1 MTEEKVV
8 KQLIAVCALLS
19 CCLLTLPAYSSETEV
34 SGDNEFNTEEVL
46 SEMEK
51 KFQLSKEQLEKLKP
65 ALSAKSAELKKSM
78 QESIDKGVVE
88 FEKLSKKLDALS
100 MDAATEMQEVLSGEE
115 MQQLRE
121 YLGKIDKEAVGQLKD
136 ELVEQFSELLK
147 LTEEQAVKIK
157 PILED
162 TFTQLAEMV
171 GHLSEQGASNL
182 EDFMVQYDELVK
194 NLRGKL
200 DSFLNKEQMDT
211 LENHSEELKEKIQ
224 ENVISI

>member
-1 MTEEKVV
+1 V
-8 KQLIAVCALLS
+8 KQLIMVCALLS

-34 SGDNEFNTEEVL
+34 SGDNEFNTEEML

-65 ALSAKSAELKKSM
+65 ALSAKSAEVRKSV
-78 QESIDKGVVE
+78 QESIEKGVVE
-88 FEKLSKKLDALS
+88 FGKLSQKLDALS
-100 MDAATEMQEVLSGEE
+100 KDAATEMQEVLSGEE

-121 YLGKIDKEAVGQLKD
+121 YLGKIDKEAVGQVRD
-136 ELVEQFSELLK
+136 GLVEEFSELLK

-171 GHLSEQGASNL
+171 GHLSEQGAGYL

-200 DSFLNKEQMDT
+200 DSFLDKEQMDN

-224 ENVISI
+224 ENVIAI

>member
-1 MTEEKVV
+1 M
-8 KQLIAVCALLS
+8 KQFIAVCALLS
-19 CCLLTLPAYSSETEV
+19 CCLLVLPVYSSDKEV

-51 KFQLSKEQLEKLKP
+51 KFQLSKEQLEKVKP

-78 QESIDKGVVE
+78 QESIDKGFVE
-88 FEKLSKKLDALS
+88 FERLSQKLDALS
-100 MDAATEMQEVLSGEE
+100 KDAANEMQEVLSGEE

-121 YLGKIDKEAVGQLKD
+121 YLGKIDKEAVGKVKD
-136 ELVEQFSELLK
+136 GLVEEFSELLK

-162 TFTQLAEMV
+162 TFIQLAEMV
-171 GHLSEQGASNL
+171 ERLSEQGASNL
-182 EDFMVQYDELVK
+182 EDFKVQFDELVK
-194 NLRGKL
+194 DLREKL
-200 DSFLNKEQMDT
+200 QNFLDKEQMDT

-224 ENVISI
+224 ENVIAI

>member
-1 MTEEKVV
+1 M
-8 KQLIAVCALLS
+8 KQLVRVCVLISCFCIA
-19 CCLLTLPAYSSETEV
+19 LPAFSSETEI
-34 SGDNEFNTEEVL
+34 SGDKEFNADEVL

-65 ALSAKSAELKKSM
+65 ALSAKSAELQKSM
-78 QESIDKGVVE
+78 QDSIDKGVVE

-100 MDAATEMQEVLSGEE
+100 KDAAAEMQEVLSGEE

-121 YLGKIDKEAVGQLKD
+121 YLGKIDREAVGKVKD
-136 ELVEQFSELLK
+136 SLTEEVAELLQ
-147 LTEEQAVKIK
+147 LTEEQAAKIK

-171 GHLSEQGASNL
+171 ERLSEQGASSL
-182 EDFMVQYDELVK
+182 ADFRLQYDELVK
-194 NLRGKL
+194 NLREKL
-200 DSFLNKEQMDT
+200 QDFLDKEQMDT

-224 ENVISI
+224 ENVIAI